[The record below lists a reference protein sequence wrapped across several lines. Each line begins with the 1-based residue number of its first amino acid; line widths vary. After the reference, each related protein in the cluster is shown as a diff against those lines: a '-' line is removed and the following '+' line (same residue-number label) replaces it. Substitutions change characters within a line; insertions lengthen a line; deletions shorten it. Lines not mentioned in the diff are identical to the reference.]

1 MKKNPYRFYFILSLI
16 LFFVLLFF
24 LPPAFAKSDSL
35 GLFVSI
41 VFFAVGVFAAVMFI
55 IMRNHGKH
63 SETKTTEP
71 AVPASDPVTS
81 ADAAPRIETV
91 SFDVEHVTSK
101 NADGSKRQAILK
113 RIYKLSQKSDVESLL
128 AMPSC
133 VLYPRAHGES
143 VAYVVYLDDERIGDA
158 PPDVCPVLRE
168 YIDTG
173 KLLAVNYEIDLGGY
187 DDEIDDLVYQCSVSV
202 RFEFANR

>member
-16 LFFVLLFF
+16 LFFVLLCF
-24 LPPAFAKSDSL
+24 LPPAFAKSYSL
-35 GLFVSI
+35 GQFVFI
-41 VFFAVGVFAAVMFI
+41 VFLAVGVFAAAMFF

-71 AVPASDPVTS
+71 AAPAADPVAPT
-81 ADAAPRIETV
+81 DAAPCIKTV
-91 SFDVEHVTSK
+91 SFDVEHVTAK

-113 RIYKLSQKSDVESLL
+113 RIYKLSQKSDVDSFL

-158 PPDVCPVLRE
+158 PSDVCPVLRE
-168 YIDTG
+168 YIDVG
-173 KLLAVNYEIDLGGY
+173 KLLGVDYEIDLGGY
-187 DDEIDDLVYQCSVSV
+187 DDEIDDLVYECSVSV
-202 RFEFANR
+202 RFELPS